1 MDNSSTSEMFRAACA
16 YIEMGWAL
24 IPVEGLKSLDS
35 DECLCGK
42 YPCGLGNKN
51 AGKHPASGR
60 MGWQNGPKM
69 TVQEA
74 YHTFEEDCPDYNM
87 GARTGDASG
96 FFAVDVEAEG
106 LPELAELEAIHGKLP
121 KTRVHRTGSGGKHF
135 LFKMPDFDVRNSQKK
150 LTSCIDI
157 RGNGG
162 MIVLPPSVS
171 AKGAYGVE
179 DDSPIADAPEW
190 LLEWLRNRLRS
201 DGPNL
206 GEMPTVEDL
215 PTYSE
220 LTPERQQQCQKYA
233 LAVIEREAARYRDA
247 PPGTGN
253 AELFNAA
260 CNILE
265 IVQSPWNLYTYDH
278 ANQYLEKA
286 RSERMALNP
295 GRGQDRDEFIKTL
308 MSARSTTIGK
318 GRALPPDRSESLMFD
333 VPFTQAGS
341 DSAGDASGVN
351 DPFMNPDG
359 STAPGSVPPGEKP
372 LRVKPK
378 MSAMERLRSRMH
390 NRSELDGIAPPT
402 PLIERVM
409 DVGTMVVLSG
419 QFGTFKTFTTIGWA
433 CSIATG
439 TPWLGHEVVTPG
451 PVLYIAAEG
460 ASGIKLRVAAWE
472 KDNGVRVPDE
482 MLTVIDIP
490 VNLGDDAQVTAAV
503 TIARELGARLIIFDT
518 LHRCTTGMDGDDN
531 SEMGK
536 ITQVA
541 DTMREHANNITTL
554 YVHHTGHAGTR
565 SRGASSIEDD
575 ADCVWITK
583 LTAGDTRDPSKPRM
597 MEQRKTKDSPLLD
610 PFFVKFEAMDGTDS
624 GVMVLVDEH
633 GMPIGDEVAGESPF
647 MPIGRPVVDAAEM
660 RERIEGEVT
669 GNAALVLNI
678 FMDIF
683 GEHGSGVT
691 EAKIRAACKEAYKDR
706 GGWGSTSFHR
716 TFGRAWGRLEREG
729 IIEQNGNGRWI
740 VIDPEERLKR

>member
-1 MDNSSTSEMFRAACA
+1 MGNGSTSEMFQVAIN

-24 IPVEGLKSLDS
+24 IPVEGLKDLDG
-35 DECLCGK
+35 DHCLCGK

-51 AGKHPASGR
+51 AGKHPASGK
-60 MGWQNGPKM
+60 MGWQSGPAM

-74 YHTFEEDCPDYNM
+74 YHTWEEDCPDYNM
-87 GARTGDASG
+87 GARTGDPSG

-106 LPELAELEAIHGKLP
+106 LPELAELEALHGKLP
-121 KTRVHRTGSGGKHF
+121 RTRVHRTGSGGKHY
-135 LFKMPDFDVRNSQKK
+135 LFKMPDFEVRNSQKK
-150 LTSCIDI
+150 LSSCIDI
-157 RGNGG
+157 RGTGG

-171 AKGAYGVE
+171 GKGMYAVE

-190 LLEWLRNRLRS
+190 LLEWLRNRLRTE
-201 DGPNL
+201 DVDL
-206 GEMPTVEDL
+206 GSMAVIEDL
-215 PTYSE
+215 PAYSD
-220 LTPERQQQCQKYA
+220 LTTDRQQQCQKYA
-233 LAVIEREAARYRDA
+233 LSVIEREAARYRDA

-278 ANQYLEKA
+278 ANEYLE
-286 RSERMALNP
+286 RSRAERMALNP

-318 GRALPPDRSESLMFD
+318 GRPLPPDRTESLMFD
-333 VPFTQAGS
+333 VPFTQADSGNGG
-341 DSAGDASGVN
+341 SAGGN

-359 STAPGSVPPGEKP
+359 STAPGSCAPGEEP
-372 LRVKPK
+372 LKVKPR

-390 NRSELDGIAPPT
+390 TRSQLDGIAPPT
-402 PLIERVM
+402 PLIDRVM
-409 DVGTMVVLSG
+409 DVGTMVVLAG

-490 VNLGDDAQVTAAV
+490 VNLGDDEQVKAAV
-503 TIARELGARLIIFDT
+503 IIAKELGARLIIFDT

-541 DTMREHANNITTL
+541 DTLREYAGNITTL

-597 MEQRKTKDSPLLD
+597 MEQRKTKDSPLLE
-610 PFFVKFEAMDGTDS
+610 PFFIKFEPMDGTDS
-624 GVMVLVDEH
+624 GVMALVDEH
-633 GMPIGDEVAGESPF
+633 GMPLSGESAGDSPF
-647 MPIGRPVVDAAEM
+647 MPVARPVMDVAEL
-660 RERIEGEVT
+660 REKLEGEVQ
-669 GNAALVLNI
+669 GNAGLVLNI
-678 FMDIF
+678 FVDIF
-683 GEHGSGVT
+683 REHTSGVT
-691 EAKIRAACKEAYKDR
+691 EAKVRAACKEAYKDKP
-706 GGWGSTSFHR
+706 GWGTTSFHR
-716 TFGRAWGRLEREG
+716 TFGRAWGRLENKG
-729 IIEQNGNGRWI
+729 VIEPVGNGRWI
-740 VIDPEERLKR
+740 VADPEGDNRE

>member
-24 IPVEGLKSLDS
+24 IPVEGLKSLDG

-74 YHTFEEDCPDYNM
+74 YHTFEEDCPDYNL

-333 VPFTQAGS
+333 VPFTHAGS
-341 DSAGDASGVN
+341 DSAGDASGSG

-359 STAPGSVPPGEKP
+359 SFDGNTPPPGGPVDPVEALLGKMLDRDDLDSLPKP
-372 LRVKPK
+372 QPLI
-378 MSAMERLRSRMH
+378 AGL
-390 NRSELDGIAPPT
+390 LDKNTEVWLVAPPGGFKSFIG
-402 PLIERVM
+402 LDWAIH
-409 DVGTMVVLSG
+409 VGMGLPWQGQKVSGGLVVYL
-419 QFGTFKTFTTIGWA
+419 
-433 CSIATG
+433 
-439 TPWLGHEVVTPG
+439 V
-451 PVLYIAAEG
+451 AEG
-460 ASGIKLRVAAWE
+460 SNGIGMRVEAWE
-472 KDNGVRVPDE
+472 KVNGKRSAGVKYLPQPVQASNEKEWNVLVEACKRLDPVMIVLDTQARITVGMEENSAKEMGVFVKAVAKLREATQACVVVIHHTNADGSKARGSTALIGAMDTQILVERPTNRDERLNLTARIFPGKQKDMSEDSSFNIQMERVDLGIDPETQRPLSSLAIKPYDPFWEPPAKPEPEHRAKLVPNQADIVE
-482 MLTVIDIP
+482 ML
-490 VNLGDDAQVTAAV
+490 
-503 TIARELGARLIIFDT
+503 
-518 LHRCTTGMDGDDN
+518 
-531 SEMGK
+531 
-536 ITQVA
+536 
-541 DTMREHANNITTL
+541 REHANND
-554 YVHHTGHAGTR
+554 H
-565 SRGASSIEDD
+565 GATAAEIKRFIRETKGRDVARSSIGTALD
-575 ADCVWITK
+575 ALMKNSIITRIG
-583 LTAGDTRDPSKPRM
+583 ARY
-597 MEQRKTKDSPLLD
+597 
-610 PFFVKFEAMDGTDS
+610 
-624 GVMVLVDEH
+624 VLSENVE
-633 GMPIGDEVAGESPF
+633 I
-647 MPIGRPVVDAAEM
+647 
-660 RERIEGEVT
+660 
-669 GNAALVLNI
+669 
-678 FMDIF
+678 
-683 GEHGSGVT
+683 
-691 EAKIRAACKEAYKDR
+691 
-706 GGWGSTSFHR
+706 
-716 TFGRAWGRLEREG
+716 
-729 IIEQNGNGRWI
+729 
-740 VIDPEERLKR
+740 

>member
-24 IPVEGLKSLDS
+24 IPVEGLKSLDG

-179 DDSPIADAPEW
+179 DDSPVAQAPEW

-341 DSAGDASGVN
+341 DSAGDASGSG

-359 STAPGSVPPGEKP
+359 SFDENTPPPGGPVDPVEALLGKMLDRDDLDSLPKP
-372 LRVKPK
+372 QPLI
-378 MSAMERLRSRMH
+378 AGL
-390 NRSELDGIAPPT
+390 LDKNTEVWLVAPPGGFKSFIG
-402 PLIERVM
+402 LDWAIH
-409 DVGTMVVLSG
+409 VGMELPWQGQKVSGGLVVYL
-419 QFGTFKTFTTIGWA
+419 
-433 CSIATG
+433 
-439 TPWLGHEVVTPG
+439 V
-451 PVLYIAAEG
+451 AEG
-460 ASGIKLRVAAWE
+460 SNGIGMRVEAWE
-472 KDNGVRVPDE
+472 KVNGKRSSGVKYLPQPVQASDEKEWNVLVEACKRLDPVMIVLDTQARITVGMEENSAKEMGVFVKAVAKLREATQACVVVIHHTNADGSKARGSTALIGAMDTQILVERPTNRDERLNLTARIFPGKQKDMSEDSSFNIQMEKVDLGIDPETQRPLSSLAIKPYDPFWEPPAKPEPEHRAKLVPNQADIVE
-482 MLTVIDIP
+482 ML
-490 VNLGDDAQVTAAV
+490 
-503 TIARELGARLIIFDT
+503 
-518 LHRCTTGMDGDDN
+518 
-531 SEMGK
+531 
-536 ITQVA
+536 
-541 DTMREHANNITTL
+541 REHANND
-554 YVHHTGHAGTR
+554 H
-565 SRGASSIEDD
+565 GATAAEIKRFIRETKGRDVARSSIGTALD
-575 ADCVWITK
+575 ALMKNNIITRIG
-583 LTAGDTRDPSKPRM
+583 ARY
-597 MEQRKTKDSPLLD
+597 
-610 PFFVKFEAMDGTDS
+610 
-624 GVMVLVDEH
+624 VLSENVE
-633 GMPIGDEVAGESPF
+633 I
-647 MPIGRPVVDAAEM
+647 
-660 RERIEGEVT
+660 
-669 GNAALVLNI
+669 
-678 FMDIF
+678 
-683 GEHGSGVT
+683 
-691 EAKIRAACKEAYKDR
+691 
-706 GGWGSTSFHR
+706 
-716 TFGRAWGRLEREG
+716 
-729 IIEQNGNGRWI
+729 
-740 VIDPEERLKR
+740 